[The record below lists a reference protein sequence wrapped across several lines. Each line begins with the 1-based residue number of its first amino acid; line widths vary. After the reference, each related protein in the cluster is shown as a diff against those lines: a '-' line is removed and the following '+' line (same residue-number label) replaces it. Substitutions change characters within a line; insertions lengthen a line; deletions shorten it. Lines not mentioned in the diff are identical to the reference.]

1 MPSIS
6 VPVERQVRLGREV
19 EEDLMP
25 RALAVDLIES
35 RTAAPWICWRALCRY
50 FVAEQVAAV
59 A

>member
-35 RTAAPWICWRALCRY
+35 RTAVPWICWRPLCRY